1 MGRAVN
7 FGLPDLPPAEA
18 WVLIAGLCL
27 TFVLCLHA
35 LIVPLRWIGSL
46 RLGFQ
51 PPAGCRQSG
60 VRMQWR
66 VRHVPLWTIWC
77 AIPCA
82 VVRPVAPDHVVE
94 ILLSVALFGG
104 FGLPLAVAMAF
115 LVMSRRKLSW
125 LAAAAAAWGLT
136 TAAKL
141 LIPDLFETSRIWE
154 FNLAVVATVGGNLL
168 LLRLGGLRSY
178 RNNEPLTAADAA
190 AMAAEPS

>member
-1 MGRAVN
+1 VIDPVPSG
-7 FGLPDLPPAEA
+7 GESPA
-18 WVLIAGLCL
+18 
-27 TFVLCLHA
+27 
-35 LIVPLRWIGSL
+35 
-46 RLGFQ
+46 
-51 PPAGCRQSG
+51 
-60 VRMQWR
+60 
-66 VRHVPLWTIWC
+66 
-77 AIPCA
+77 
-82 VVRPVAPDHVVE
+82 
-94 ILLSVALFGG
+94 
-104 FGLPLAVAMAF
+104 
-115 LVMSRRKLSW
+115 KLSW